1 MSGARFEITIDGVA
15 RTHRD
20 LCEIAV
26 EAATFL
32 KSRNPQSRIVVRDVI
47 TGSRTEIAG
56 MNPVP
61 AAEGARDLM

>member
-1 MSGARFEITIDGVA
+1 VSGARFEITIDGVA

-32 KSRNPQSRIVVRDVI
+32 KSRNPQSRVVVRDLI
-47 TGSRTEIAG
+47 TGTRTEIASP
-56 MNPVP
+56 NLII
-61 AAEGARDLM
+61 AAEGAGNLM